1 MSFPKKC
8 CDWFNGNCTEDKE
21 CLTLMISNFNV
32 KNELESK
39 GNMSQDNTDVLNKL
53 GL

>member
-1 MSFPKKC
+1 
-8 CDWFNGNCTEDKE
+8 
-21 CLTLMISNFNV
+21 MISNFNV